1 MTGIMVP
8 PAQAEALFDAH
19 NDYDA
24 QDDLRPDYLAEL
36 RRCDR
41 TAGQPWR
48 DDDGDDL
55 PTLSDSAHSAPAAP
69 SAQLW
74 PSSVKSSR

>member
-1 MTGIMVP
+1 MKPVVTVP

-24 QDDLRPDYLAEL
+24 PDDLRDEYSADL
-36 RRCDR
+36 RRFDR

-55 PTLSDSAHSAPAAP
+55 RVVSDPLNRLPRPVP
-69 SAQLW
+69 SFGRV
-74 PSSVKSSR
+74 P